1 MNLSYYNTK
10 FQSLIDEARKDG
22 FKLSDNEFVKTEDE
36 KFPVMEVFLVNNT
49 TYEDSGR
56 FNIYK
61 KTVKI
66 SHEDYE
72 KIIAHAKENDCKT
85 IKCDYSNGDEL
96 IERIIYSN
104 DEPNIDFSMC
114 NIGGNISIRYNS
126 YHVYSDNDECVDLF
140 FTKENDDDDFPRGY
154 ISFYIME
161 RRDFEKA
168 ENVNLNL
175 EKFMRDNK

>member
-22 FKLSDNEFVKTEDE
+22 FELSDNEFVKTEDE

-66 SHEDYE
+66 
-72 KIIAHAKENDCKT
+72 
-85 IKCDYSNGDEL
+85 
-96 IERIIYSN
+96 
-104 DEPNIDFSMC
+104 
-114 NIGGNISIRYNS
+114 
-126 YHVYSDNDECVDLF
+126 
-140 FTKENDDDDFPRGY
+140 
-154 ISFYIME
+154 
-161 RRDFEKA
+161 
-168 ENVNLNL
+168 
-175 EKFMRDNK
+175 

>member
-22 FKLSDNEFVKTEDE
+22 FKLSDNGFVKTEDE

-56 FNIYK
+56 FNVYK
-61 KTVKI
+61 RTVKI
-66 SHEDYE
+66 SQEDYD
-72 KIIAHAKENDCKT
+72 KIVAYAKENDCKN
-85 IKCDYSNGDEL
+85 IKCNYNNGDEL
-96 IERIIYSN
+96 IERIFYNN
-104 DEPNIDFSMC
+104 DESGIDFSLA
-114 NIGGNISIRYNS
+114 NIGGNIEIRYNK
-126 YHVYSDNDECVDLF
+126 YRVYGDEYECVDLF
-140 FTKENDDDDFPRGY
+140 LTKKDDDDDFPRGY